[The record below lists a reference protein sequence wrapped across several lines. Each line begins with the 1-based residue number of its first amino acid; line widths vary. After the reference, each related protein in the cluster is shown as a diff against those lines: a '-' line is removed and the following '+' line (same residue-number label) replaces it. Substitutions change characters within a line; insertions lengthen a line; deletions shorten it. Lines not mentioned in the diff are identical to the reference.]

1 MNTSL
6 GAPQAYRG
14 IINSSANKHGVPA
27 GLVDAVIKAE
37 SSYNPRARSGVGAAG
52 LMQLMPGTA
61 AGLGVSNPYDPA
73 QNIDGGTR
81 YLKGQIERYGGDYQL
96 ALAAYNWGPGNVN
109 KAIKKYGK
117 SWTAIQAHAPKETQK
132 YVAKITKNWRG

>member
-14 IINSSANKHGVPA
+14 LITSSAKKYGVPA
-27 GLVDAVIKAE
+27 GLVDAVINAE
-37 SSYNPRARSGVGAAG
+37 SSYNPRVKSPVGAAG

-61 AGLGVSNPYDPA
+61 AGLGVSNVYDPA

-81 YLKGQIERYGGDYQL
+81 YLKGQIDRYGGDYQL

-117 SWTAIQAHAPKETQK
+117 SWSAIQAHAPKETQK